1 MLMGF
6 FLYERVSRSL
16 RLEGGRSHR
25 LVVEARDRRGD
36 TSDGLAAKAEIQV
49 FQMETH
55 MNDFYKKI
63 K

>member
-1 MLMGF
+1 M
-6 FLYERVSRSL
+6 
-16 RLEGGRSHR
+16 EGGRSHR

-55 MNDFYKKI
+55 INDFFKK
-63 K
+63 